1 MSTIQQSVYNEA
13 HRRNVAA
20 RTVSPKGIP
29 QYNPQEI
36 EDKALYAWLTDY
48 LEPLKIRIVM
58 KDRHDFDPDP
68 TYKNLVYYDMFDA
81 ENNDTSRNNVNLRT
95 CNLSNSNASAGVFAY
110 LLEDHERNVDI
121 KKVGHNNIVIIQ
133 GKKLRTDP
141 WDNMMFGIC
150 RKDEHQIYGSVGHN
164 ILFSGF
170 GTAVIANETVL
181 DFRRIAQRSGI
192 ADTSPYRQ
200 DSSMYAPQLARDVF
214 EASDVYP
221 EKVRRKNPNL
231 KDRGFFDLSG
241 INMNLKEFI
250 AGLNAPLVVA
260 ARVLNDIASLI
271 GANWWV
277 DEYNIVRFDFISNRP
292 SGLVIKRRPKSTD
305 NPENVAYFMQPW
317 GISRSTNV
325 SDGFANKLWCNVD
338 VIDVQASGGSGAGGN
353 IPLFNKDLAQQ
364 LPAGVSLKDIA
375 LLLQRNGAGTDSP
388 NSIQTLH
395 GHIVKDKAGTP
406 TGQVVALWDVA
417 LKAIPTGRATPIF
430 IPNLAIKSNVTIGS
444 SEKLWI
450 ILYDRGANIDHTL
463 LWFKNNGTDGTNAVR
478 SVSQRGADGHAGG
491 TGWQVNT
498 NSYTF
503 AYAAFDRSIQRVNAY
518 DPFSIYL
525 YGQVE
530 LPVNVPLANDPA
542 TVDKFLHQMLIYT
555 AKPKLTFNSTVVSI
569 PNKVIKPRINLYIED
584 ERISFAN
591 NRQLMVENNSV
602 DYSFDA
608 SADATGTRF
617 CSIQPSGLYDHRM
630 HFFRRASKM
639 FKCTRS

>member
-1 MSTIQQSVYNEA
+1 MSTVAQSVYNEA

-29 QYNPQEI
+29 QYNAQEI
-36 EDKALYAWLTDY
+36 EDKALYAWLADY

-81 ENNDTSRNNVNLRT
+81 ENNDTSKNNVLLRT
-95 CNLSNSNASAGVFAY
+95 CNLSNSNSSAGVFAFM
-110 LLEDHERNVDI
+110 LEDHERNVDI

-150 RKDEHQIYGSVGHN
+150 RKDDHQIYGSVGHN
-164 ILFSGF
+164 VLFSGF

-192 ADTSPYRQ
+192 ESTAPYRQ
-200 DSSMYAPQLARDVF
+200 DASMYAPQLARDVF

-221 EKVRRKNPNL
+221 EKVRKKNPNL
-231 KDRGFFDLSG
+231 RDRGFFDLSG
-241 INMNLKEFI
+241 INMALKEFI
-250 AGLNAPLVVA
+250 AGLNAPLVIA

-292 SGLVIKRRPKSTD
+292 SGLVIKRKPESTD
-305 NPENVAYFMQPW
+305 NPDTVAYFFNPW
-317 GISRSTNV
+317 TVSRSTNV

-338 VIDVQASGGSGAGGN
+338 VIDVQASGGSGSGGN

-388 NSIQTLH
+388 NTVQTLH

-406 TGQVVALWDVA
+406 TGSVVALWDVA
-417 LKAIPTGRATPIF
+417 LKAIPVGRPTPIF
-430 IPNLAIKSNVTIGS
+430 IPNLAIKSGVSIGS

-463 LWFKNNGTDGTNAVR
+463 LWFKDNGTTGTNAVR
-478 SVSQRGADGHAGG
+478 SVSQRGSGGHAGG
-491 TGWQVNT
+491 TGWQVNS

-518 DPFSIYL
+518 DPYSIYW

-530 LPVNVPLANDPA
+530 LPVNVPLASDPA

-555 AKPKLTFNSTVVSI
+555 AKPKLTFNNTLVSI
-569 PNKVIKPRINLYIED
+569 PNKVIKPRINLYIQD
-584 ERISFAN
+584 NRITFAN
-591 NRQLMVENNSV
+591 NRQLLVENNSV
-602 DYSFDA
+602 DYTFDA
-608 SADATGTRF
+608 SSDATGTKF
-617 CSIQPSGLYDHRM
+617 CSITPSGLYDRRM
-630 HFFRRASKM
+630 HFFKRASRM
-639 FKCTRS
+639 FKCTR